1 MAKPDTSTLEAT
13 VSAALETLSTKNEAR
28 ELALAAARSVIR
40 LSANA
45 IRAVHREEFEQAR
58 RLFDE
63 ARQLNEETRDA
74 LRPHPDLYYAGFIH
88 DAQKELAEAA
98 ATLALATGTPL
109 PTPAEVGVELPAFL
123 NGLGEAIG
131 EARRM
136 ILDRL
141 RRGATEGCEELLRAM
156 DDIYAGLVMFDFPE
170 PLTGN
175 LRRTVDA
182 ARGILER
189 TRGDLTMAV
198 VQQRAIE
205 SVRASLTP
213 PPPDEPYEPQRA

>member
-1 MAKPDTSTLEAT
+1 VAKPDTSTLEAT
-13 VSAALETLSTKNEAR
+13 VAAALERFNAKHEAR
-28 ELALAAARSVIR
+28 ELALAAARAIIR
-40 LSANA
+40 SSANA
-45 IRAVHREEFEQAR
+45 IRAVHREEFERAR
-58 RLFDE
+58 RLFAE
-63 ARQLNEETRDA
+63 AQQLNAEMREA
-74 LRPHPDLYYAGFIH
+74 LALHPDLYYAGFVH

-98 ATLALATGTPL
+98 ATLALATGAPL
-109 PTPAEVGVELPAFL
+109 PTPEEVGVELPAYL

-141 RRGATEGCEELLRAM
+141 RRGAIEGCEELLRAM
-156 DDIYAGLVMFDFPE
+156 DDIYAGLVLFDFPE

-175 LRRTVDA
+175 LRRTVDN

-198 VQQRAIE
+198 VQHRAVE
-205 SVRASLTP
+205 SIRSSNPSDP
-213 PPPDEPYEPQRA
+213 PPA

>member
-13 VSAALETLSTKNEAR
+13 VAAALERFNAKHEAR
-28 ELALAAARSVIR
+28 ELALAAARAIIR
-40 LSANA
+40 SSANA

-58 RLFDE
+58 RLFAE
-63 ARQLNEETRDA
+63 AQQLNAETRVA
-74 LRPHPDLYYAGFIH
+74 LAPHPDLYYAGFVH

-98 ATLALATGTPL
+98 ATLALATGAPL
-109 PTPAEVGVELPAFL
+109 PTPEEVGVELPAYL

-141 RRGATEGCEELLRAM
+141 RRGAIEGCEELLRAM
-156 DDIYAGLVMFDFPE
+156 DDIYAGLVLFDFPE

-175 LRRTVDA
+175 LRRTVDN

-205 SVRASLTP
+205 SIRASNLSDP
-213 PPPDEPYEPQRA
+213 PPT